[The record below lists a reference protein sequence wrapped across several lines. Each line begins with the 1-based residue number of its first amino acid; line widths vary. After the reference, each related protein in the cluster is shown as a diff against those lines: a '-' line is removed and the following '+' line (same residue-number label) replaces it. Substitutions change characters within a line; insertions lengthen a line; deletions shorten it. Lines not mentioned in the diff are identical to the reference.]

1 MRQRTFQ
8 LITQACVVGA
18 LAMIGALGGPANAL
32 AHSGEFSKFNYCPS
46 TNEEVKKCLYSVT
59 VGGKIILGK
68 KTTPIVNDV
77 TLQGGYGKANS
88 EHISK
93 FYEATN
99 GITLSK
105 TPQPVPGGLAGLI
118 DCKEIKN
125 TIARVACELVL
136 ETGPTAVNATL
147 ELAKPADEIKISE
160 FNLANEEGLALQLPV
175 KIHLE
180 NTFLGS
186 SCYVGSAS
194 TPIIWN
200 LTSGVTEPPSPYASI
215 KGTSGLLEGKEED
228 EIVQLTGNELV
239 DNTWVA
245 PGASGCAE
253 PLSIA
258 VDPAIDLILGV
269 PSSAGE
275 NTAILMNNVDVASAI
290 AVNGH

>member
-1 MRQRTFQ
+1 MRHKTFQ
-8 LITQACVVGA
+8 LIARACAVGA
-18 LAMIGALGGPANAL
+18 LGLIGAISGPASAL

-125 TIARVACELVL
+125 AIARVACELAL

-180 NTFLGS
+180 NLFLGS

-194 TPIIWN
+194 APIIWN
-200 LTSGVTEPPSPYASI
+200 LTSGTTEPPPPYASI

-228 EIVQLTGNELV
+228 EIVQLAGNELV
-239 DNTWVA
+239 DNAWAA
-245 PGASGCAE
+245 PGVSGCAE

-258 VDPAIDLILGV
+258 VDPVINLVLGV
-269 PSSAGE
+269 PSAAGE
-275 NTAILMNNVDVASAI
+275 NTAILVNNVDVASAI

>member
-1 MRQRTFQ
+1 MRHKMIQ
-8 LITQACVVGA
+8 LITRACTVGA
-18 LAMIGALGGPANAL
+18 LGVIGALSGPANAF

-46 TNEEVKKCLYSVT
+46 MNEEVKKCLYSVT

-68 KTTPIVNDV
+68 KTTPIINDV

-125 TIARVACELVL
+125 VIARVACELAL

-147 ELAKPADEIKISE
+147 ELAKPANEIKISE
-160 FNLANEEGLALQLPV
+160 FNLADEEGLALQLPV

-194 TPIIWN
+194 APIIWN
-200 LTSGVTEPPSPYASI
+200 LTSGATEPLPPYASI

-228 EIVQLTGNELV
+228 EIVQLVGNELV
-239 DNTWVA
+239 DNTWAA
-245 PGASGCAE
+245 PGVSGCAE

-258 VDPAIDLILGV
+258 VDPVISLVLGV

-275 NTAILMNNVDVASAI
+275 NTAILVNNVDVASAI